1 MKKLQ
6 YERPLITKLNTGVTN
21 KFGTKTEY
29 APVTHIDGNSVKELI
44 GKFGSPLFVISEKT
58 IRETFQSAKRAFT
71 TRYPK
76 VQFAWSYK
84 TNYINAVCNVFHQ
97 EGSWGEVVSGFEY
110 KKALQNNVPGTK
122 IIFNGPDKTVE
133 DLTSAIQNDSLIH
146 IDHLDELYRITE
158 IAEELQY
165 KPNVAI
171 RVNMDTGIYPMW
183 DRFGFNYENGQAW
196 DAINKIV
203 LA

>member
-29 APVTHIDGNSVKELI
+29 APVTHIDGNAVKDLI
-44 GKFGSPLFVISEKT
+44 NNYGSPLFVISEKT
-58 IRETFQSAKRAFT
+58 IRETYQSAKRAFT

-110 KKALQNNVPGTK
+110 KKALKNNVPGTK
-122 IIFNGPDKTVE
+122 IIFN
-133 DLTSAIQNDSLIH
+133 
-146 IDHLDELYRITE
+146 
-158 IAEELQY
+158 
-165 KPNVAI
+165 
-171 RVNMDTGIYPMW
+171 
-183 DRFGFNYENGQAW
+183 
-196 DAINKIV
+196 
-203 LA
+203 

>member
-29 APVTHIDGNSVKELI
+29 APVKHIDGNSVKELI

-84 TNYINAVCNVFHQ
+84 TNYINAVCNFFHQ
-97 EGSWGEVVSGFEY
+97 ECYCCEFVS
-110 KKALQNNVPGTK
+110 
-122 IIFNGPDKTVE
+122 
-133 DLTSAIQNDSLIH
+133 
-146 IDHLDELYRITE
+146 
-158 IAEELQY
+158 
-165 KPNVAI
+165 
-171 RVNMDTGIYPMW
+171 
-183 DRFGFNYENGQAW
+183 
-196 DAINKIV
+196 V
-203 LA
+203 L